1 MFLSEKQGIKKL
13 QIYEDGFSFKEFSI
27 KYPNYRN
34 FLELDKDT
42 TTSNSSKKV
51 FLEITK
57 TIIPIQEDTLTIAN
71 LDSIPQEKLDTL
83 KSKQNF
89 DFSKIDTTTLT
100 RIAYP
105 VDNPNFIVELKDKL
119 SSKECRIIHYGDSQI
134 EGDRI
139 TGYLRNRLQKMYGG
153 SGPGFIPIKQV
164 YDQLSAKVTPSQN
177 WLRYAKFDPNTTKFN
192 HKKYGLY
199 LSASRFTKYNKLELD
214 SINIDSL
221 PVEKASILIS
231 KSKNAYNKFKKFTK
245 IGLHYGECNTTTEV
259 LVYDNDLLIQ
269 KDTLISDGNYHQYVI
284 KTKTTPTNLRIELN
298 SKISPDFYGLTLDA
312 GAKVQIDNV
321 AMRGSSG
328 VVFSGTN
335 NLAYQSM
342 ARSLK
347 PKIII
352 MQYGGNTLPYLKD
365 SLGVDRYAK
374 NIVRQINWVKNRT
387 SKVNFIYVGPTD
399 MSTPINGV
407 METYPLLPYFNKKLK
422 ETCLEN
428 NIAYWSMF
436 DAMGGKGS
444 MKLWVENKLAGKD
457 YTHFTYKGSKVI
469 SELFFTSL
477 YLDIK

>member
-1 MFLSEKQGIKKL
+1 M
-13 QIYEDGFSFKEFSI
+13 
-27 KYPNYRN
+27 R
-34 FLELDKDT
+34 
-42 TTSNSSKKV
+42 
-51 FLEITK
+51 
-57 TIIPIQEDTLTIAN
+57 TI
-71 LDSIPQEKLDTL
+71 
-83 KSKQNF
+83 
-89 DFSKIDTTTLT
+89 
-100 RIAYP
+100 
-105 VDNPNFIVELKDKL
+105 
-119 SSKECRIIHYGDSQI
+119 
-134 EGDRI
+134 
-139 TGYLRNRLQKMYGG
+139 
-153 SGPGFIPIKQV
+153 
-164 YDQLSAKVTPSQN
+164 
-177 WLRYAKFDPNTTKFN
+177 
-192 HKKYGLY
+192 
-199 LSASRFTKYNKLELD
+199 
-214 SINIDSL
+214 
-221 PVEKASILIS
+221 
-231 KSKNAYNKFKKFTK
+231 
-245 IGLHYGECNTTTEV
+245 
-259 LVYDNDLLIQ
+259 NDLLIQ

-284 KTKTTPTNLRIELN
+284 KTKATPTNLKIELN

-422 ETCLEN
+422 ETCLAN
-428 NIAYWSMF
+428 NIAYWSMY

-444 MKLWVENKLAGKD
+444 MKLWVENKLAGND
-457 YTHFTYKGSKVI
+457 YTHFTYKGSKII